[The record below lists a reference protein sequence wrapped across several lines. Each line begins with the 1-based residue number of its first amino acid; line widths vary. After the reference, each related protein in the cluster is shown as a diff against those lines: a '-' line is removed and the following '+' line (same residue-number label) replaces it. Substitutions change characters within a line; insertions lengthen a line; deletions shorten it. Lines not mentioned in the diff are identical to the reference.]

1 MKMYLYSFAYGEH
14 IHEKA
19 WISIVEVKEVFMLTS
34 CMELTGTE
42 YVRAFV

>member
-1 MKMYLYSFAYGEH
+1 MDNR
-14 IHEKA
+14 
-19 WISIVEVKEVFMLTS
+19 ISIVEVKEVFMLTS